1 MMAATSRT
9 ARWSPARLPASST
22 LARAVS
28 TSPRK
33 RWANAPNRNV
43 SAFAEKAGTSTWRT
57 ASSIRLLFNST
68 GPLVPNGVRENE
80 LVKAEIFKSEIHY
93 RFNCFGHQSSTPIPS
108 GEPKSSVLGS
118 AWSPKL

>member
-1 MMAATSRT
+1 MLLNSDHR
-9 ARWSPARLPASST
+9 RHWRGRLKAHPKSNRFS
-22 LARAVS
+22 LAPKSHAQ
-28 TSPRK
+28 
-33 RWANAPNRNV
+33 NRMDRQISQV
-43 SAFAEKAGTSTWRT
+43 ERQSACTRF
-57 ASSIRLLFNST
+57 LLNST

-93 RFNCFGHQSSTPIPS
+93 RSNCFGHQSSTPIPS